1 MKNHDQKLK
10 DHYLELFVKFVDAG
24 QTPPTEI
31 LRFVADGIRRYQKAG
46 EPWPVS
52 VGAPD
57 KSACWRPEAT
67 QPTVVDHQVV
77 TPKPSKGYDGLQLG
91 SMLLALEM
99 AGLSSKRSAAVL
111 ETWQSEK
118 ILKTR
123 IDSVKEALPESRKP
137 VMLELAIDQILRDHQ
152 IEEKAGDKIL
162 TGAEIERLKEILNT
176 LKNQEIL
183 DDVGPTC

>member
-1 MKNHDQKLK
+1 MNRHNQNLK
-10 DHYLELFVKFVDAG
+10 DHYLELFVKLVDAG
-24 QTPPTEI
+24 QTPPPEI

-57 KSACWRPEAT
+57 KSTCWRPEAT
-67 QPTVVDHQVV
+67 APTVVDHQVV

-99 AGLSSKRSAAVL
+99 AGLNRKRSAAVL
-111 ETWQSEK
+111 GRSESAK
-118 ILKTR
+118 TLKRR
-123 IDSVKEALPESRKP
+123 IDSVKALPKSRLP

-152 IEEKAGDKIL
+152 IEEKAGDRIL

-176 LKNQEIL
+176 LKNQEII
-183 DDVGPTC
+183 DDREPV